1 MYESAGVRGAAL
13 TRSGDKTQTSKRVTM
28 GCHGVQ
34 LVRLIV
40 SLSFS
45 LGEKHMFLN
54 GDIGLACS
62 TNKSFGVRYF
72 KMDENPQVFQQQIEM
87 DAAWQSQAKISLV

>member
-1 MYESAGVRGAAL
+1 
-13 TRSGDKTQTSKRVTM
+13 M

-54 GDIGLACS
+54 GDIGLAWFS
-62 TNKSFGVRYF
+62 MFDQQIVGVRYF
-72 KMDENPQVFQQQIEM
+72 KMDGNPQVFQQQIEM
-87 DAAWQSQAKISLV
+87 DYAWQSQAKISLV